1 MRKFYEFF
9 SDNFRNPSM
18 NSYEFFDGR
27 GVSQPFDYGADPDPE
42 IVNGIFYLRGIG
54 PIVRI
59 LRDQLARRRVEV
71 CWCV

>member
-18 NSYEFFDGR
+18 NSYEFFDG
-27 GVSQPFDYGADPDPE
+27 VSHNHSIMVLIRIQELLTEF
-42 IVNGIFYLRGIG
+42 FYLRGIG

-59 LRDQLARRRVEV
+59 LRDQLARRRVAV